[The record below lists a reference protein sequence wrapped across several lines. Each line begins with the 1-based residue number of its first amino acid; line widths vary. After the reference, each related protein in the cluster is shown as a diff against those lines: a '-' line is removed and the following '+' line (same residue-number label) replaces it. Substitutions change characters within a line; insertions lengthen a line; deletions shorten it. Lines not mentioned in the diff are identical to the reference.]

1 MEELA
6 HAATNAENPMSL
18 WLAILSGFV
27 VALVAPMLVNRLR
40 GASGWVLAVLPAILA
55 VYFFS
60 LLL

>member
-1 MEELA
+1 
-6 HAATNAENPMSL
+6 MSL